1 MAEKIVFD
9 ITADIDSLSSTVDSL
24 TNALQSKSSNES
36 ISNLISGLKELRTE
50 ADSISTVF
58 EKIPTS
64 LQSTLTKTVN
74 SIKNGFD
81 SIIKDNPLTMD
92 EKQLGQRIGLSAGSF
107 STLMS
112 GLKEIYNFTESA
124 SDEQIKKL
132 NKNFHDIS
140 NSVKE
145 VSNGFL
151 GRRGTG
157 PASAEAVFKSFFG
170 QTERKEAFAA
180 FLQDAGTYGRI
191 KKTKAEKAIIKGL
204 ANLVVPRFFQDDYLA
219 AAEKYSGGKLNR
231 STVMSRG
238 LYGTYKERL
247 PESLRDMPY
256 LESDLKIPDKEKYEK
271 TITESQYKQ
280 ITDLA
285 RKNEALKKALVLTGL
300 ASYQN
305 DEKKGAA
312 SFMMTQRTK
321 MTVGDVSN
329 LVARMFYDVYKPA
342 AESNAVNFAP
352 LNTSDAKKITR
363 IANRAS
369 KESVQAYEA
378 LNVLQDITGGL
389 APTTAY
395 ASRIAPESHVNY
407 LGGIGAPAQESYVV
421 LSLTPEDFK
430 NNKYPK
436 QRVVKYGKEAVDS
449 LKGESSYI
457 MMNRSRMTEW
467 AGMHGNR
474 TFGNGIIGDFLDENN
489 TDIRKNLPMVI
500 IDYSADWMK
509 TDENGNLV
517 QNTEVTKQ
525 VEELFKKNKRLKYT
539 YQGKNHMY
547 AYPSVT
553 RDEDGVKKSYVP
565 ITMKGGG
572 AYLIAEDTYKA
583 KSKEYL
589 EQYGVNALDNF
600 ISANKAYDDF
610 KNMNK
615 DFEAINRN
623 LTPSI
628 PFSEIGA
635 AIDGRK
641 TRFSVVDFEKYFG
654 IDGAM
659 FAMPGLTPGGDATIR
674 APFMNMKGVMQ
685 SLNWKKL
692 LTKMYGLKENDPFYV
707 PGYNLPKELEAL
719 YQKGG
724 LKAIKEDSQYGK
736 SNYQHTLDTY
746 FEDIMKADV
755 LVSPSL
761 IKTDVMNGLSGRA
774 ASRFFADRYNA
785 VKDPAD
791 LFRLVKTAEQLRTTG
806 QMALGLQMA
815 EKISFTPGEIVKN
828 TQEWRRHIEKM
839 KNDAEY
845 QKQHIFNGDSYE
857 DKFFGE
863 DPVKAMGLSSV
874 QTRIS
879 EAIKTAENSMHM
891 GLPFANKDLEMR
903 LALVHPGSFL
913 NAAGD
918 KSGYAIK
925 NKALYN
931 MLRPDNDTIVAA
943 GILSSISGG
952 RWPSGYN
959 ENFALNNNKLLSTL
973 AKNGRFGLNKEAIY
987 LTPERLAAMGGGDFD
1002 GDTVQMI
1009 LGQLAEAA
1017 KRSGEELRNK
1027 LAENNIPTKVTGEE
1041 KKLPIP
1047 KNTKMNE
1054 SYIAQLGYRQ
1064 LEQSVKLGGVSNA
1077 MQNLSQL
1084 DWTDD
1089 ATVQQYGPAMAE
1101 TRMLY
1106 DIDSVFQKTGVEA
1119 EWKDAAKNASYLGR
1133 PLLAAYK
1140 DVFRVLSGSVP
1151 KTELP
1156 NLAKFNFASIFNAP
1170 SALMLSGASKNGLS
1184 NETMNA
1190 LLNMERDLNGIN
1202 VAALNTDSAEGAY
1215 KTYLDASL
1223 KAKIKQMGTGAII
1236 DDATYADLV
1245 SKLETAKQT
1254 LKHERTAGLTPDDT
1268 LDELEKQIGRQ
1279 RSELNFLKLL
1289 GLTSENIRNKKGYY
1303 RVLGDNQSMSNYS
1316 VFGQQMQNSFDVTRQ
1331 AEEVMAFQLKAM
1343 AAQNL
1348 SIQAAIKGD
1357 VIKGFT
1363 EQEIG
1368 EQQAKAVETIRNMR
1382 FSYSNLSKFKENP
1395 VEWID
1400 RYINGKQE
1408 EKTPQMVIG
1417 DAFHKSAQYWA
1428 LSRIKEQY
1436 DTESAKNHTTKKDRE
1451 RWKTDKM
1458 FYEAALNDAKNK
1470 VVLSKN
1476 ASADD
1481 AFVRELTKDIRMKN
1495 LDGTETVKKLFEKDG
1510 NGFKSALGNEG
1521 NMKIEAARAFLKK
1534 LDTIYSR
1541 DEYDVMGAETRF
1553 TEKELQELLPQ
1564 KDPKSS
1570 TSPINFI
1577 GFTDMVLRNKK
1588 TGKLEL
1594 VDWKPRVTGNSEKDK
1609 MQLQIYA
1616 EAMNKMF
1623 GTNVDAANYVGYL
1636 DGQRQ
1641 NVFSGGVNE
1650 EQRVSIKNKM
1660 QDLFTSISSVASA
1673 TGFNEKIIDLLKSR
1687 RVDWTQ
1693 FKTPQDVLNAAFNLS
1708 EANLN
1713 DVITKSGTGNVILPG
1728 DRATVRGRLLAKRM
1742 GLSEEQQRGLT
1753 DADIVSLI
1761 QSNILS
1767 DKKLNKSGQI
1777 ISAGIAMG
1785 DDARDLTKKFEE
1797 TSSGFII
1804 SSLKSDRDRKYN
1816 PWSSR
1821 RRAVDKMNEE
1831 IERFKIRYADRGI
1844 DESIINKEVEVL
1856 NAQKDT
1862 ALDEYSSSIKKVA
1875 VNDMYYAAKDFDELL
1890 NKPTTTSSLSKYAD
1904 MFDSIAK
1911 KIETAKQAYEQLQKD
1926 VADGTVSLTDDE
1938 KAKIE
1943 EQKTRLEA
1951 SSTQLRDKYKE
1962 EILAGFNT
1970 DLEKKRNYA
1979 IGGELSLATEREK
1992 AAKDYRQ
1999 YFTDQ
2004 RQNIKKLKEQ
2014 NVISAAEAT
2023 QMIYQLRQTY
2033 DLDGYMKEYDL
2044 AQEKRKQE
2052 KIRTF
2057 DERTNT
2063 LIDETKYGHISKG
2076 TSINKAIQNF
2086 KATLSGTTDQLEKD
2100 YKKGYYD
2107 KDEYE
2112 KRKAV
2117 LANINVDDYE
2127 NLLYNQ
2133 ELTKGQAQLRSY
2145 NRMLS
2150 THGFSFGRQSMYS
2163 RMKDQ
2168 AYAREDSLRSNL
2180 SQLRDSQDLWQ
2191 GRADAIKAK
2200 YTTTDANGAS
2210 IVDESALKADANYQQ
2225 ATSMVVAYGNAI
2237 KGTESE
2243 LAGFANA
2250 HKGLTA
2256 VINSVV
2262 GSMQNMVNMYA
2273 RQFVRKMISSATQ
2286 FVKTYDSTMTEIQM
2300 VTLKTDSEIA
2310 SLGETMLQT
2319 AEDLKVSFSDV
2330 SKVTIELYR
2339 QGLDD
2344 EAVADRSEQLLKF
2357 SKVTGMSIS
2366 EANKMMTVALS
2377 SGLVENAEHVV
2388 DAVTVLGDAAAT
2400 NAQQITKGLQ
2410 KSLPAAEVA
2419 GVSFE
2424 ELNAMLTVITA
2435 NTQLSGSVA
2444 GTTMRNV
2451 MSRMTRAKSG
2461 DVVYDENGNMM
2472 NLSSLATVL
2481 KSVGIEV
2488 VDGVT
2493 DQFREIAAHWDDLT
2507 DMQKNQIAYE
2517 LGGTQQYS
2525 NVVAVVEAFAEKDEI
2540 TGESQIDKYLRLQE
2554 ESEGAVSEKY
2564 DIYEESLTAKTTDLS
2579 NAFNNLVAAIAGIT
2593 TEGNAA
2599 GSALGIFIDALTFC
2613 IEGLEKIAP
2622 VITALMVGL
2631 MALAAFTT
2639 AGKIALVVAGIG
2651 AAVNGISSFIS
2662 SLKSQKNQQYEAS
2675 KAGLQQSM
2683 DTKSA
2688 NEQERN
2694 SLIEEYAEILN
2705 RVKENGATN
2714 DDLSAYNS
2722 VVKKLNNM
2730 GFSSVSAASSLDDLN
2745 KAAQG
2750 ADAAITGL
2758 KNAAEQKSSE
2768 EALSIVLDARN
2779 LINSSGDIVEEVNA
2793 ETEEEAGKKA
2803 AIYYKL
2809 SELALQ
2815 NVSSSYLN
2823 GRLIDGVSVEDF
2835 FGFDGT
2841 VPELRDAIIKTARGG
2856 SITNMQLS
2864 DGRYLTESVLEGLDD
2879 LDLWDLLMGN
2889 GNLFSAA
2896 VNAYLDENADVYQRY
2911 VQRASEYVYDPK
2923 TIGYDEEKLFD
2934 AYYEAGAWK
2943 NVLYPFEG
2951 GTLEFITKDM
2961 TEEERKAEV
2970 KKRIAKKDIEAWGD
2984 AQPNSDDYKEEIG
2997 YGQMAANREP
3007 GDIAFWTAVSGEFAN
3022 PAIGTRIYYDNRSE
3036 YNDSL
3041 EKMQRFISTKEGQQT
3056 EATASE
3062 KITAG
3067 DYNREQLLNAV
3078 TSLLGD
3084 LTLDDGTPLAN
3095 YAEAVI
3101 DAEIEK
3107 MRQNAQYKFLQD
3119 YIISGINGDPTGVDF
3134 SKIKSVISDF
3144 KQQESP
3150 APDDTSTSTD
3160 ILSTAAAAA
3169 SSGEAFK
3176 TPLQTLY
3183 NQVSSRYGTRDVSG
3197 LISYLNNDLSETDK
3211 KSLESMLQHEDYQ
3224 DIATALANF
3233 ATIDENG
3240 NVSVNEN
3247 TALED
3252 WANLLNVIAAHS
3264 TSLDIFAT
3272 QTDKDKRTLALDMA
3286 SGLVKANNKA
3296 SYWQSPD
3303 GYSSNVAESMRTA
3316 FKEII
3321 GEEDT
3326 LKYLNGEMN
3335 IYGSQFVNNAIGR
3348 YGTGIDAFTSE
3359 ELPGVMSGILG
3370 ELEGKTPQ
3378 EQLEYIEGL
3387 GSGLNDV
3394 LGNSYE
3400 GWTKYREG
3408 ITAATKGIEGYD
3420 SDKLLDDLKDSV
3432 DESAVANLYKYEDA
3446 LEDIVSTVSSLKK
3459 GGKDASSAVTSL
3471 TNSVRTL
3478 SNARWALEKYK
3489 SGDKSDDVL
3498 SALSSSFGY
3507 NTEDLEN
3514 ATGIELQSYIDN
3526 MDVSLADQTSDL
3538 ELQAESAINTLMGE
3552 ILAENPEYTFTA
3564 NINADGSYDLSGL
3577 VAAMN
3582 GLEGDAAAMFASLV
3596 QALASMNADVAFNT
3610 QETSDGYSITSSS
3623 VNLSKTSTAKR
3634 SGGGGGG
3641 GKSKAE
3647 SLVDEQKKKKQER
3660 DHMLKMIQYRETEYQ
3675 NADQLTNYGSMLEY
3689 ENKWREE
3696 QIPIIESNI
3705 EALKTQLKT
3714 VTKGSDDWYTLTQ
3727 AIMDNEEE
3735 IEEHN
3740 KAIDENTQKIE
3751 ENEQA
3756 ILKLHTD
3763 LENTVDT
3770 EIKNRIQKE
3779 RDMNDGTVDMQN
3791 TVLDAIKQ
3799 RYQDE
3804 WDLIKKDIEK
3814 KKQALEDEKSLID
3827 ERLNARKEAEDEA
3840 EKYEELAEYKKQ
3852 LALISMDSTRTKD
3865 AASLREKI
3873 AELEK
3878 EIGWDIAEKEAE
3890 NAQNEIQDQIDA
3902 YDEFETQGD
3911 EDLEDL
3917 LSDANNFAEEVN
3929 GVMKLNQDELFEWLK
3944 NNCQEYA
3951 NSLTEAQRQTLYSW
3965 EDTYKKMMGI
3975 TDTYW
3980 TEIADVLSSKESFM
3994 NFMMGSDDYIN
4005 SSEDMQAQLRYQYE
4019 DAYDKWID
4027 ALIDDW
4033 SFSHEDNWGDGGTAS
4048 GSGSGSSSSSKLTDT
4063 EKATLAKTLVSQ
4075 LQSTLGRPW
4084 TILNPT
4090 EIGADRTSSA
4100 NMVQNL
4106 KNGIQTIIQENLIK
4120 NNPKTVKAF
4129 ATGGLANFTG
4139 PAWLD
4144 GSASKP
4150 ERILNA
4156 QQTASFDRLVDV
4168 LDDMNAAG
4176 FSFDDLRKQMGGG
4189 RISLPNLAP
4198 SLGKDAFNASVA
4210 NVGTVNVTIEEAE
4223 LNDDRDYD
4231 EIAQIVGQKF
4241 AKEISR
4247 QGVNLA
4253 RYNF

>member
-24 TNALQSKSSNES
+24 TNALQSKSSDES

-64 LQSTLTKTVN
+64 LQSTLTRTVN

-151 GRRGTG
+151 GRGGTG
-157 PASAEAVFKSFFG
+157 PASAEAIFKSFFG
-170 QTERKEAFAA
+170 QAERKEAFAA
-180 FLQDAGTYGRI
+180 FLQDAGTYERI

-256 LESDLKIPDKEKYEK
+256 LESDLKIPNKEKYEK

-280 ITDLA
+280 IANLA
-285 RKNEALKKALVLTGL
+285 MKNEALKKALVLTGL
-300 ASYQN
+300 ASYRN
-305 DEKKGAA
+305 DEKNGAA
-312 SFMMTQRTK
+312 SFMMAQRTK

-378 LNVLQDITGGL
+378 LNVLQDVTGGL

-436 QRVVKYGKEAVDS
+436 QRVVRYGKEAVDS

-457 MMNRSRMTEW
+457 MMNRSRVTEW

-474 TFGNGIIGDFLDENN
+474 TFGNGIVGDFLDENN
-489 TDIRKNLPMVI
+489 PDIRKNLPMVI

-539 YQGKNHMY
+539 YQGKDHVY

-553 RDEDGVKKSYVP
+553 RDENGVKKSYVP

-600 ISANKAYDDF
+600 ISANKAYDNF

-635 AIDGRK
+635 AIDGKK
-641 TRFSVVDFEKYFG
+641 TRFSVVDLEKYFG

-674 APFMNMKGVMQ
+674 APFINMKGVMQ

-719 YQKGG
+719 YQNGG

-761 IKTDVMNGLSGRA
+761 IKTDVMDGLSGRA
-774 ASRFFADRYNA
+774 ASKFFADRYNA

-815 EKISFTPGEIVKN
+815 EKISFTPAEIVEN

-857 DKFFGE
+857 DKFFRE

-891 GLPFANKDLEMR
+891 GLPFANKNLEMR

-931 MLRPDNDTIVAA
+931 MLHPDDDTIIAT
-943 GILSSISGG
+943 GIPSLISGG

-959 ENFALNNNKLLSTL
+959 ENFALKNNKLLSTP
-973 AKNGRFGLNKEAIY
+973 AKNDRFGLNKEAIY
-987 LTPERLAAMGGGDFD
+987 LTPARLAAMGGGDFD

-1017 KRSGEELRNK
+1017 KRSGEKLRNK

-1041 KKLPIP
+1041 KKLSIP

-1106 DIDSVFQKTGVEA
+1106 DIDSVFQKTGIEA

-1133 PLLAAYK
+1133 PILAAYK

-1190 LLNMERDLNGIN
+1190 LLSMERDLNGIN

-1223 KAKIKQMGTGAII
+1223 KAKIRQMGTGAVI

-1254 LKHERTAGLTPDDT
+1254 LKHERIAGLTPNDT
-1268 LDELEKQIGRQ
+1268 LDGLEKQIGRQ
-1279 RSELNFLKLL
+1279 RSELNFLKLV
-1289 GLTSENIRNKKGYY
+1289 GLTSENVRNKKGYY
-1303 RVLGDNQSMSNYS
+1303 HVLGDNQSMSNDS
-1316 VFGQQMQNSFDVTRQ
+1316 VFGQQMQDSFDATRQ

-1357 VIKGFT
+1357 VIKGTT

-1395 VEWID
+1395 AEWID

-1408 EKTPQMVIG
+1408 AKTPQMVIG

-1470 VVLSKN
+1470 AVLSEN

-1534 LDTIYSR
+1534 LDTIYNR

-1577 GFTDMVLRNKK
+1577 GFTDLVLRNKK

-1594 VDWKPRVTGNSEKDK
+1594 VDWKPKVTGDSEKDK

-1623 GTNVDAANYVGYL
+1623 GTNVNAANYVGYL

-1641 NVFSGGVNE
+1641 NVFSGGVGE

-1713 DVITKSGTGNVILPG
+1713 DVITKSGTGNVVLPG

-1767 DKKLNKSGQI
+1767 DKKLNKGGQI

-1785 DDARDLTKKFEE
+1785 DDARDLTKNFEE

-1831 IERFKIRYADRGI
+1831 IDRFKIRYADRGI

-1856 NAQKDT
+1856 NAQRDT

-1890 NKPTTTSSLSKYAD
+1890 NKPVTTSSLSKYAD

-1962 EILAGFNT
+1962 EMLAGFNT

-1979 IGGELSLATEREK
+1979 IGGELFLTTEREK
-1992 AAKDYRQ
+1992 AEKDYRQ

-2004 RQNIKKLKEQ
+2004 KYNIKKLKEQ
-2014 NVISAAEAT
+2014 NVISAVEAT
-2023 QMIYQLRQTY
+2023 QMMHQLRQAY
-2033 DLDGYMKEYDL
+2033 DLDAYMKEYDL
-2044 AQEKRKQE
+2044 TQEKRKQE

-2063 LIDETKYGHISKG
+2063 LIDETKYGHVGKG

-2100 YKKGYYD
+2100 YKKGYYN

-2150 THGFSFGRQSMYS
+2150 TRGFNFGRQSMYS

-2180 SQLRDSQDLWQ
+2180 LQLRDSQDLWQ

-2200 YTTTDANGAS
+2200 YTTTNANGAS

-2344 EAVADRSEQLLKF
+2344 EAVANRSEQLLKF

-2366 EANKMMTVALS
+2366 DANKMMTVALS

-2410 KSLPAAEVA
+2410 KALPAAEVA

-2435 NTQLSGSVA
+2435 NTQLSGSIA

-2481 KSVGIEV
+2481 KSVGIKV

-2579 NAFNNLVAAIAGIT
+2579 NAFNNLVAAVAGIT

-2622 VITALMVGL
+2622 VITTLMVGL

-2662 SLKSQKNQQYEAS
+2662 NMESQKNQQYEAS
-2675 KAGLQQSM
+2675 KASLQQSM

-2705 RVKENGATN
+2705 RVKENGAT
-2714 DDLSAYNS
+2714 DEDLSVYNS

-2730 GFSSVSAASSLDDLN
+2730 GFSSINAASSLDDLN
-2745 KAAQG
+2745 AAARG

-2768 EALSIVLDARN
+2768 EITNMILNARN
-2779 LINSSGDIVEEVNA
+2779 LISATEESGIVEEVN
-2793 ETEEEAGKKA
+2793 EANMVSAAQKA
-2803 AIYYKL
+2803 AAYYTASKEAEDADL
-2809 SELALQ
+2809 LE
-2815 NVSSSYLN
+2815 N
-2823 GRLIDGVSVEDF
+2823 GRLKPGTSVAD
-2835 FGFDGT
+2835 FGFGSSLSTGGRFSTLGKALLETLSSDEFENRLLEDG
-2841 VPELRDAIIKTARGG
+2841 K
-2856 SITNMQLS
+2856 
-2864 DGRYLTESVLEGLDD
+2864 YLTTDYLNSLNEEEKWQLFK
-2879 LDLWDLLMGN
+2879 N
-2889 GNLFSAA
+2889 NPNLF
-2896 VNAYLDENADVYQRY
+2896 ADVYNKFLKDNAAVYDFFANRI
-2911 VQRASEYVYDPK
+2911 SEYTESPMKSYDYNA
-2923 TIGYDEEKLFD
+2923 IFD
-2934 AYYEAGAWK
+2934 SYYEEGVWK
-2943 NVLYPFEG
+2943 GISYLFG
-2951 GTLEFITKDM
+2951 GTLEEQVKNM
-2961 TEEERKAEV
+2961 TDEEKKAYV
-2970 KKRIAKKDIEAWGD
+2970 RARISNKTLEEYAEENNIQKTSSLRTAKNQTD
-2984 AQPNSDDYKEEIG
+2984 ADLIFWNAIVGENENFARRDALMGNNPNWFNG
-2997 YGQMAANREP
+2997 A
-3007 GDIAFWTAVSGEFAN
+3007 
-3022 PAIGTRIYYDNRSE
+3022 E
-3036 YNDSL
+3036 YNQAIRDVDKYKTNDNAGTDRSDL
-3041 EKMQRFISTKEGQQT
+3041 YEETSASYNRDQLITL
-3056 EATASE
+3056 ATA
-3062 KITAG
+3062 I
-3067 DYNREQLLNAV
+3067 L
-3078 TSLLGD
+3078 SLS
-3084 LTLDDGTPLAN
+3084 GTEYEN
-3095 YAEAVI
+3095 YAKNVV

-3107 MRQNAQYKFLQD
+3107 MKNDSNYGFFQD
-3119 YIISGINGDPTGVDF
+3119 YFTNNLFSSKNLTDSIKNNKKQWDQDNGTA
-3134 SKIKSVISDF
+3134 
-3144 KQQESP
+3144 
-3150 APDDTSTSTD
+3150 APSEETSTID
-3160 ILSTAAAAA
+3160 ILSVAAAAA
-3169 SSGEAFK
+3169 SSGESFK
-3176 TPLQTLY
+3176 TPLQLLY
-3183 NQVSSRYGTRDVSG
+3183 NQVSSKYKARDVSG
-3197 LISYLNNDLSETDK
+3197 LISYLNNDLSETEK
-3211 KSLESMLQHEDYQ
+3211 KALESMLQHEDYQ

-3233 ATIDENG
+3233 ATIDEDG
-3240 NVSVNEN
+3240 NVSINEN
-3247 TALED
+3247 TASED

-3272 QTDKDKRTLALDMA
+3272 QTNKNKRTLALDMA
-3286 SGLVKANNKA
+3286 SGLVEANNKT
-3296 SYWQSPD
+3296 SYWQAPD
-3303 GYSSNVAESMRTA
+3303 GYNSDVAESMRTA
-3316 FKEII
+3316 FKEIV

-3335 IYGSQFVNNAIGR
+3335 IYGSRFVNNAISR

-3359 ELPGVMSGILG
+3359 ELPGVMSGIVG

-3387 GSGLNDV
+3387 GSGLNDA
-3394 LGNSYE
+3394 LENSYE
-3400 GWTKYREG
+3400 GWAKYREG
-3408 ITAATKGIEGYD
+3408 ITATTKGVEGYD
-3420 SDKLLDDLKDSV
+3420 LDKLLDDLKDSV
-3432 DESAVANLYKYEDA
+3432 DESAVTNLYKYEDA

-3489 SGDKSDDVL
+3489 NGDKSDDVL
-3498 SALSSSFGY
+3498 GALSSSFGY

-3610 QETSDGYSITSSS
+3610 QETAAGYSVTSSS
-3623 VNLSKTSTAKR
+3623 VNLSKASTAKR

-3705 EALKTQLKT
+3705 EALKAQLKT

-3911 EDLEDL
+3911 EDLEAL

-3929 GVMKLNQDELFEWLK
+3929 GVMKLNQDDLFEWLK

-4019 DAYDKWID
+4019 DAYDKWVD

-4048 GSGSGSSSSSKLTDT
+4048 GSGSGGSSSSKLTDT

-4090 EIGADRTSSA
+4090 ETGTGRTSSA

-4106 KNGIQTIIQENLIK
+4106 RNGIQTIIQENLIK
-4120 NNPKTVKAF
+4120 YNPRTVKAF
-4129 ATGGLANFTG
+4129 ATGGVADFTG

-4156 QQTASFDRLVDV
+4156 QQTASFDRLVNV

-4176 FSFDDLRKQMGGG
+4176 FSFDDLRKQMSGG
-4189 RISLPNLAP
+4189 RISLPNLTP